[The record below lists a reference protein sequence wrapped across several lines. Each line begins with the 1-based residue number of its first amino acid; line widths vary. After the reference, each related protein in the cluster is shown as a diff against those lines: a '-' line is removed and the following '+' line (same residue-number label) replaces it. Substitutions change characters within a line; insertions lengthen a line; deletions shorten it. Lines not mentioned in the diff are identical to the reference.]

1 MSEQTP
7 DTDSG
12 MAEGQEPSMEDI
24 LASIRKII
32 AEDDAQAQAPSA
44 PEAVIAAPMPE
55 LPSPSV
61 DVSELGHVETL
72 DLDIIAEE
80 ATGLDPDIESLIGDM
95 DATASDATAPSIM
108 AAESPAAESYDD
120 ILDLEIPMDGTE
132 VLAELEA
139 PEIETAAVEAPET
152 TAQIDLG
159 ETESL
164 ALEDELI
171 DLVADD
177 EIDLVT
183 DMAEDKPETDLTGGV
198 MAALGLGGAAAVVAA
213 DKGEAEVNSEADDL
227 SLMLDNMLEDS
238 KSYEE
243 ASRDL
248 PEERVIDPAEDL
260 IAEDVAGD
268 DILSEIDFIEDT
280 PETSEVISESDPD
293 IVLVKSL
300 MADLTETPL
309 EEEPEFLDADLELET
324 AELDINDAP
333 EETSGDVMDEILSMT
348 LDDETKL
355 SEEISIPEIDSPSLE
370 ETVSESLSLKEIA
383 AAAEA
388 DAIASDGGI
397 ATGVVAAAAGAAAI
411 GGAAAV
417 TAQDDDPNIEPL
429 ASEAIE
435 NIEDDVDETLSGLD
449 DLLAGDD
456 TAETAEDL
464 TPESESSA
472 SPEPET
478 PEHTIEETPEM
489 PRAKK
494 SEAIIDEVTE
504 TATAGAFASLNQAVE
519 EKANAADRGDR
530 IGDLVME
537 AMQPML
543 KEWLDANLKGI
554 VERAVTKEVKRISS
568 RK

>member
-12 MAEGQEPSMEDI
+12 MAEGQDPSMEDI

-32 AEDDAQAQAPSA
+32 AEDDAQAPSA

-268 DILSEIDFIEDT
+268 DILSEIDFIDDT